1 MTDIILGAVLTALV
15 LGFHFYNNW
24 EARRWA
30 PPFRPN
36 RVGEIRD
43 GHVEEIKWTLVRTDD
58 YDGYWRKDF
67 VSWLTIDEALD
78 RISKALIEDPECR
91 VKRALSAPG

>member
-1 MTDIILGAVLTALV
+1 MIEIIFGAVMTALT
-15 LGFHFYNNW
+15 LGLCIYNALEDRHW
-24 EARRWA
+24 T

-58 YDGYWRKDF
+58 YDGYWRRDF
-67 VSWLTIDEALD
+67 VNWLPIDEALD
-78 RISKALIEDPECR
+78 RIAKSLIEDPENR
-91 VKRALSAPG
+91 VKRALLAP